1 MSDLASP
8 RSMNIGSPRR
18 RSQKYQISFPSF
30 GFAARWAE
38 NLRCSA
44 QTPVILDV
52 CDFGCLQNMTV
63 NGKDYPIYS
72 GK

>member
-8 RSMNIGSPRR
+8 RSMKLEAHAGGARNTRSVSPHLD
-18 RSQKYQISFPSF
+18 SLSGGPKTQD
-30 GFAARWAE
+30 ARHRH
-38 NLRCSA
+38 LLF
-44 QTPVILDV
+44 VV
-52 CDFGCLQNMTV
+52 CDFGCLQNMKV